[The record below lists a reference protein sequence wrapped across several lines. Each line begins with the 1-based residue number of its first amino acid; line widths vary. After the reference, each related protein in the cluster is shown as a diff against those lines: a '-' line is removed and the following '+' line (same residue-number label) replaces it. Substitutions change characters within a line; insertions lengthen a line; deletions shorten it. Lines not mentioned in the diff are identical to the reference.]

1 MDTEWED
8 RVRAR
13 AFAIWEREDQP
24 EGGAERY
31 WIQAEEELRAEE
43 QGRAGG
49 SIITAAGIPADAAS
63 TAGTETWAG
72 PGGSVGGEPQAG
84 DQDHQAQT
92 PAVEGAEVTGKV
104 PLTERG
110 GKPRYCSGV

>member
-1 MDTEWED
+1 MDTGWED

-13 AFAIWEREDQP
+13 AYALWEREGQP
-24 EGGAERY
+24 EGGAGRH
-31 WIQAEEELRAEE
+31 WTQAEEELRGEE
-43 QGRAGG
+43 QGRAGA
-49 SIITAAGIPADAAS
+49 SIIKAAGIPTDAAS